1 MASERTSGTS
11 AHVGSRPVESDHDAG
26 IRAWE
31 RGDWL
36 AARHALRAAI
46 ESHPRKEERLE
57 AGRILRALEPDRFAL
72 GLALLFLLIL
82 AVLFAWLVA

>member
-1 MASERTSGTS
+1 MAERKPVTTHAAGQGGE
-11 AHVGSRPVESDHDAG
+11 GSRYDAG

-36 AARHALRAAI
+36 TARRALRAAI

-57 AGRILRALEPDRFAL
+57 AGRILRRLEPDRFAL

-82 AVLFAWLVA
+82 AALFAWLVA

>member
-1 MASERTSGTS
+1 MTSDRIS
-11 AHVGSRPVESDHDAG
+11 ATTPRAESRGDESDYDAG

-36 AARHALRAAI
+36 AARRALRAAI
-46 ESHPRKEERLE
+46 ESHTKKEERLE

-72 GLALLFLLIL
+72 RLALLFLLIL
-82 AVLFAWLVA
+82 ATLFASLVA